1 MKSLQPSTQSLQ
13 LQSLQIIAGRSHPEL
28 FAAVAKQV
36 GIKLSN
42 PNLRNFSSGEIGCS
56 LNDSVRGS
64 HVFVMQTHC
73 GPVNEY
79 IMEQAIMIDAAKRAS
94 AKRVIAVCPFFGY
107 ARQDRKASGREPIT
121 AKLIADILNA
131 AGADRI
137 MSIDLHSG
145 QIQGFFNGPF
155 DHLTAMPVLSQYIK
169 NNIEPNAVIVSPDA
183 GRVKTSERYAT
194 ALGLDLA
201 IVHKRRPKGTANTV
215 EALHVIGDVEG
226 RACIV
231 IDDMIDTAG
240 TICAAAEQLKS
251 FGATKVYA
259 LATHGVLSG
268 PAFDRINVSSIDKL
282 VVTDTMPI
290 KTQLSKK
297 LEIVSVSS
305 LLSSAIGAV
314 FDNSSVSR
322 IFGGENQL

>member
-1 MKSLQPSTQSLQ
+1 MKILHPSTQSLQ
-13 LQSLQIIAGRSHPEL
+13 MQSLQLIAGRSHPQL
-28 FAAVAKQV
+28 FAGVAKQIGV
-36 GIKLSN
+36 KLSN
-42 PNLRNFSSGEIGCS
+42 PNLQNFSSGEIGCS
-56 LNDSVRGS
+56 LSDSVRGS

-73 GPVNEY
+73 SPVNEY
-79 IMEQAIMIDAAKRAS
+79 IMEQAIIIDAAKRAS
-94 AKRVIAVCPFFGY
+94 ARRVIAVCPFFGY

-121 AKLIADILNA
+121 AKLIADILHA

-145 QIQGFFNGPF
+145 QIQGFFDGPF
-155 DHLTAMPVLSQYIK
+155 DHLTAMPALSDYIK
-169 NNIEPNAVIVSPDA
+169 KNIESDAVIVSPDA

-201 IVHKRRPKGTANTV
+201 IVHKRRPKGTVNTV
-215 EALHVIGDVEG
+215 EALHVIGDVKG
-226 RACIV
+226 RACV
-231 IDDMIDTAG
+231 LIDDMIDTAG

-251 FGATKVYA
+251 HGASKVYA

-268 PAFDRINVSSIDKL
+268 PAFERINKSSIDKL
-282 VVTDTMPI
+282 IVTDTLPI
-290 KTQLSKK
+290 KAKLSSKV
-297 LEIVSVSS
+297 EVVSVAN
-305 LLSSAIGAV
+305 LLASAIGAV